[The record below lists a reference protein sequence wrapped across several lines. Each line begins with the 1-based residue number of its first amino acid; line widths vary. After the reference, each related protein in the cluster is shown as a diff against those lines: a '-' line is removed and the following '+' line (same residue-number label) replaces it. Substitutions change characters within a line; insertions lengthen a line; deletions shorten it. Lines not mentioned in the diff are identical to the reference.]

1 MLHRHL
7 THGIIPRWMALLGLV
22 LALFLLFGLGS
33 FYWAPL
39 VFPLWVLL
47 ISVHILVA
55 NLGRSSHTE

>member
-1 MLHRHL
+1 
-7 THGIIPRWMALLGLV
+7 MALLGLV
-22 LALFLLFGLGS
+22 LALFLLFSLGF